1 MPMATRMRV
10 SRMPPKKLQP
20 LKPLPLWGG
29 GSGASVVEVEVDVPD
44 VTGVYISNGIILCS

>member
-10 SRMPPKKLQP
+10 SRMPPKKLHP
-20 LKPLPLWGG
+20 LNPLPLWGG

-44 VTGVYISNGIILCS
+44 VTGVHILN